1 VEQLKIINKLFHLI
15 LKKLLNNQC
24 LLIDKIENLHLESQV
39 METLHNLER
48 LHQQDRKIRIQ
59 ELQLLLQELEE
70 IFLLMAKLHLEI
82 LEIINKVQ

>member
-1 VEQLKIINKLFHLI
+1 VERLKIINKLFHLI

>member
-1 VEQLKIINKLFHLI
+1 MQLKIINKLFHLI
-15 LKKLLNNQC
+15 LKKLLNNQS

-48 LHQQDRKIRIQ
+48 LHQLDRKIRIQ
-59 ELQLLLQELEE
+59 ELQLLLQEQEE

>member
-1 VEQLKIINKLFHLI
+1 
-15 LKKLLNNQC
+15 
-24 LLIDKIENLHLESQV
+24 

>member
-1 VEQLKIINKLFHLI
+1 
-15 LKKLLNNQC
+15 
-24 LLIDKIENLHLESQV
+24 

-70 IFLLMAKLHLEI
+70 IFLLMVKLHLEI
-82 LEIINKVQ
+82 SEIINKVQ